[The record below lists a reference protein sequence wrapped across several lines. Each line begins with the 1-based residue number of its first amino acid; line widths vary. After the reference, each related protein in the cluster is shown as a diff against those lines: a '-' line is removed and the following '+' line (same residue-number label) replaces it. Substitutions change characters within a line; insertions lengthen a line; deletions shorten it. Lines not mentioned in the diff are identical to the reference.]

1 MPHPPFVITTPP
13 CTSCGGCASVCPV
26 MAIDIREGASAIT
39 ERCTACG
46 RCLRFCPVDAI
57 EPAERTGT
65 ENVMRETDRCP

>member
-1 MPHPPFVITTPP
+1 
-13 CTSCGGCASVCPV
+13 